1 MRKAQKN
8 SDNMTFREQ
17 LKERYKQQGFLAEYY
32 KEYPDSFWDN
42 LERFSE
48 GHYFIEDEI
57 KAIPDDSI
65 WDKDGSHTPTM
76 GIIEYIKKNES
87 INNEKEQ
94 LCLCVKN
101 LLTLKR
107 KKHLINFG
115 MK

>member
-76 GIIEYIKKNES
+76 GIIEYIKKVES
-87 INNEKEQ
+87 GVGMLLHSFASNKHTTISRYFGEIINYP
-94 LCLCVKN
+94 
-101 LLTLKR
+101 
-107 KKHLINFG
+107 
-115 MK
+115 